1 MILFLKKNSEWIGFL
16 IKLIII
22 IKIVLVGII
31 VGISGILVGIVVVV
45 WVGICAIEKKKVE
58 ESWRK

>member
-45 WVGICAIEKKKVE
+45 
-58 ESWRK
+58 